1 MKTIKINALEN
12 NERMSTQSLLQL
24 IESKIEEGY
33 TDFEINACGQHDI
46 GGSSWAK
53 DKSKTLNFKIYYLL

>member
-33 TDFEINACGQHDI
+33 TDFEINAC
-46 GGSSWAK
+46 
-53 DKSKTLNFKIYYLL
+53 

>member
-33 TDFEINACGQHDI
+33 TDKEAKRLVSKKLCHGRGDITQYYINSAN
-46 GGSSWAK
+46 K
-53 DKSKTLNFKIYYLL
+53 